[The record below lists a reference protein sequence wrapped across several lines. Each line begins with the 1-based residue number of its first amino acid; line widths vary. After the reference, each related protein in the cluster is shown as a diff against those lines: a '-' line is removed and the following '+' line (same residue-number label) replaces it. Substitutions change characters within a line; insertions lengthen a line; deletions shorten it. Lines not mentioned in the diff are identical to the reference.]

1 MFFEF
6 WYTFFS
12 QEFLCHLLSR
22 RWLSRVLVIVLSS
35 FRNSSKNV
43 KHTEKCPYL
52 CALRNWEFFGKKETF
67 KFFPT
72 NRIMFFRLC
81 AHFVLCLGKQLLDI
95 FLAHAC
101 KAIYSHIEWL
111 KVQFFFVCLY
121 VQFHVF
127 YVFNSLSAL
136 WIESK
141 TQSFA
146 LFWIANVIFLAISLS
161 HSVILFRCVW
171 IRKCFYFFCV
181 LLTYLNSF
189 VLYSTVILHTPNFIS
204 QLVFFFLHTQILII
218 WMRTENK

>member
-81 AHFVLCLGKQLLDI
+81 AHFVICLGKQLLDI

-161 HSVILFRCVW
+161 LSHSVLLFRCVW
-171 IRKCFYFFCV
+171 IRKCFYFFVCCSRTSIH
-181 LLTYLNSF
+181 LYCIRLSF
-189 VLYSTVILHTPNFIS
+189 FTH
-204 QLVFFFLHTQILII
+204 QILYHSSFSSFF
-218 WMRTENK
+218 THKY

>member
-6 WYTFFS
+6 WYTLFS

-52 CALRNWEFFGKKETF
+52 CALRNCEFFGKKETF

-111 KVQFFFVCLY
+111 KVQFFLCVFVCSVSCILCI
-121 VQFHVF
+121 QFTISIV
-127 YVFNSLSAL
+127 NR
-136 WIESK
+136 IED
-141 TQSFA
+141 
-146 LFWIANVIFLAISLS
+146 
-161 HSVILFRCVW
+161 SVVCTILDC
-171 IRKCFYFFCV
+171 
-181 LLTYLNSF
+181 
-189 VLYSTVILHTPNFIS
+189 
-204 QLVFFFLHTQILII
+204 
-218 WMRTENK
+218 